1 MLTLDD
7 LNYIKKTNMYQKK
20 KTINASYLYK
30 WPEKVIQKQHNLETV
45 TKKLESHLVRG

>member
-20 KTINASYLYK
+20 KNPLMPAIYK
-30 WPEKVIQKQHNLETV
+30 SGL
-45 TKKLESHLVRG
+45 KKSFKNTTT